1 MAFIWSKVDVYL
13 NKKNQGNAATNFT
26 VNATGGA
33 INRDINTTDIG

>member
-1 MAFIWSKVDVYL
+1 MAFIWSNADICL
-13 NKKNQGNAATNFT
+13 NKKNQGNDATNFT